1 MSNGPEDFFA
11 RPEQVALGGADGY
24 PVDTISQIKIL
35 FRYFFFEI
43 FKVTYDDP
51 SSYRSRVNRFR
62 RMRERLIT
70 RRKKEGKGGTET
82 EEARVKYT

>member
-1 MSNGPEDFFA
+1 MF
-11 RPEQVALGGADGY
+11 
-24 PVDTISQIKIL
+24 K
-35 FRYFFFEI
+35 I

-70 RRKKEGKGGTET
+70 RRKEEGKGGTET
-82 EEARVKYT
+82 EEARVKYA